1 MANER
6 RCALGQTPMEGGG
19 PCSKGQWKEV
29 GLAPK
34 AIELSGA
41 RAARA
46 LYFTQFPPRLYMLC
60 HHSDAHAAFVLHAAD
75 G

>member
-1 MANER
+1 MV
-6 RCALGQTPMEGGG
+6 L
-19 PCSKGQWKEV
+19 
-29 GLAPK
+29 LAPLPPFPPLFTGNHLK
-34 AIELSGA
+34 LHWLPSLKLSGA
-41 RAARA
+41 HAARA